1 MSPAVVEAA
10 RPKKRKREEVD
21 GDYLVYRQVNF
32 DELEEVRFVYAMC
45 QDIMKSIIGICQSV
59 Y

>member
-21 GDYLVYRQVNF
+21 GDYLVYPQDGF
-32 DELEEVRFVYAMC
+32 EEGGEVCFIDATF
-45 QDIMKSIIGICQSV
+45 
-59 Y
+59 